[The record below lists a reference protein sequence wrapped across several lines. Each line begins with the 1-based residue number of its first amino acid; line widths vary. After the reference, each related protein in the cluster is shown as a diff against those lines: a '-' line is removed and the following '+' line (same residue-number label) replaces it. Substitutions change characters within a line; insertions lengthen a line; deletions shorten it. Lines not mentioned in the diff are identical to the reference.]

1 MRYLLL
7 AGLACST
14 TALQSPARTWHD
26 IKWTPTSMRYYA
38 TRPPKDAPA
47 NNQTTFVSCVRHFLV
62 KRRRVLLYIAYF
74 ALGVAPT
81 KAVHHDKWTALRQK
95 PADLGG
101 IRTRRRRA
109 QAISQF
115 AGIGYSPRVVALA
128 GLMLRA
134 LVKCF
139 RAPLEPSIGFG
150 VGTKLASRYA
160 HREWLPCLV
169 LGWYAG
175 GPLWTLLDVKPPAW
189 NKGVPIVV
197 NRVRPGWKW
206 QWPRGGAL
214 IQPGVWEQGAPR
226 ESKAKLLLDL
236 RAEMPGERAA
246 EQRLLTLFYATRRI
260 VDAAGRALPQG
271 QAVDACLYNEPFDR
285 GDAIGA
291 GVPCL
296 LEADGALVVA
306 KDRTPW
312 DLSTFETATDFE
324 TLEKALASAE
334 AVAIP
339 PDARLWAFALTGA
352 TSSDEENDSF

>member
-14 TALQSPARTWHD
+14 AALQSPARTWHD

-47 NNQTTFVSCVRHFLV
+47 NNQTTFVSCVKHFLV
-62 KRRRVLLYIAYF
+62 KRRRVLLYVAYF
-74 ALGVAPT
+74 ALGVAPA

-169 LGWYAG
+169 LGWYA
-175 GPLWTLLDVKPPAW
+175 V
-189 NKGVPIVV
+189 IH
-197 NRVRPGWKW
+197 
-206 QWPRGGAL
+206 
-214 IQPGVWEQGAPR
+214 
-226 ESKAKLLLDL
+226 ES
-236 RAEMPGERAA
+236 
-246 EQRLLTLFYATRRI
+246 
-260 VDAAGRALPQG
+260 
-271 QAVDACLYNEPFDR
+271 
-285 GDAIGA
+285 
-291 GVPCL
+291 
-296 LEADGALVVA
+296 
-306 KDRTPW
+306 
-312 DLSTFETATDFE
+312 
-324 TLEKALASAE
+324 
-334 AVAIP
+334 
-339 PDARLWAFALTGA
+339 
-352 TSSDEENDSF
+352 

>member
-38 TRPPKDAPA
+38 TRPPKDVPA
-47 NNQTTFVSCVRHFLV
+47 NNQATFVKCVRHFLV
-62 KRRRVLLYIAYF
+62 KRRRALLYIAYF
-74 ALGVAPT
+74 ALGVAPA

-150 VGTKLASRYA
+150 VGTKLAARYA

-175 GPLWTLLDVKPPAW
+175 GPLWDVLDCVEINQCVGCTKSFL
-189 NKGVPIVV
+189 G
-197 NRVRPGWKW
+197 
-206 QWPRGGAL
+206 
-214 IQPGVWEQGAPR
+214 
-226 ESKAKLLLDL
+226 D
-236 RAEMPGERAA
+236 
-246 EQRLLTLFYATRRI
+246 
-260 VDAAGRALPQG
+260 DAAVLAPSSGEEPASPRHRC
-271 QAVDACLYNEPFDR
+271 DASP
-285 GDAIGA
+285 
-291 GVPCL
+291 
-296 LEADGALVVA
+296 
-306 KDRTPW
+306 
-312 DLSTFETATDFE
+312 
-324 TLEKALASAE
+324 
-334 AVAIP
+334 
-339 PDARLWAFALTGA
+339 
-352 TSSDEENDSF
+352 

>member
-1 MRYLLL
+1 M
-7 AGLACST
+7 
-14 TALQSPARTWHD
+14 
-26 IKWTPTSMRYYA
+26 
-38 TRPPKDAPA
+38 
-47 NNQTTFVSCVRHFLV
+47 
-62 KRRRVLLYIAYF
+62 
-74 ALGVAPT
+74 
-81 KAVHHDKWTALRQK
+81 
-95 PADLGG
+95 
-101 IRTRRRRA
+101 
-109 QAISQF
+109 
-115 AGIGYSPRVVALA
+115 
-128 GLMLRA
+128 
-134 LVKCF
+134 
-139 RAPLEPSIGFG
+139 
-150 VGTKLASRYA
+150 
-160 HREWLPCLV
+160 
-169 LGWYAG
+169 
-175 GPLWTLLDVKPPAW
+175 KPPAW

-236 RAEMPGERAA
+236 RAELPGERAA

-271 QAVDACLYNEPFDR
+271 QAVDACLYSDPFDR

-312 DLSTFETATDFE
+312 ELSTFETVTDFE
-324 TLEKALASAE
+324 TLKKALASAE

-339 PDARLWAFALTGA
+339 PDAKLL
-352 TSSDEENDSF
+352 SLIHI